1 MAKKDEEKVVE
12 PVEERIH
19 INEYKASHLELSPEE
34 IAGLLVRAGKTYMR
48 RSQWDEVLAEYKGTK
63 EK

>member
-1 MAKKDEEKVVE
+1 MAKKKEVE

-34 IAGLLVRAGKTYMR
+34 VAGLLVRAGKTMMR
-48 RSQWDEVLAEYKGTK
+48 RSQWDEVLAEYKGNT
-63 EK
+63 EN